1 MYIFLNKKIAIPN
14 NTKLRTLQWNP
25 EHGWIACGG
34 DDKLLKVRSDAAAA
48 VAAHAGCCRVP
59 RGLVADFCRHVGSSG
74 AGCRVSRGLAG
85 AGMPGTLPGWFCLPV
100 WVDGAMTR

>member
-34 DDKLLKVRSDAAAA
+34 DDKLLKVLKLDVAPPKDTGGVRGIAAPTNLTMNQTLEG
-48 VAAHAGCCRVP
+48 H
-59 RGLVADFCRHVGSSG
+59 HG
-74 AGCRVSRGLAG
+74 A
-85 AGMPGTLPGWFCLPV
+85 LPC
-100 WVDGAMTR
+100 